1 VRERP
6 HPTMDSSMSEL
17 DSVAAGAP
25 RQPVD
30 YCRRHPPIEV
40 TIWVDLGDLLSMIIE
55 ELGGGGAVW

>member
-1 VRERP
+1 
-6 HPTMDSSMSEL
+6 MSEL

-30 YCRRHPPIEV
+30 YYRRHPPIEV